1 MQNFNWVIYEY
12 VYEYIYA
19 NDVAP
24 LLLYN
29 IQGFNTYDNNKC
41 NNNSPQ
47 YIILDCSVRI
57 QIDGTI
63 NYVVND
69 IV

>member
-12 VYEYIYA
+12 VYEYINA
-19 NDVAP
+19 NDEAP

-29 IQGFNTYDNNKC
+29 IQGFNMYDNNKC